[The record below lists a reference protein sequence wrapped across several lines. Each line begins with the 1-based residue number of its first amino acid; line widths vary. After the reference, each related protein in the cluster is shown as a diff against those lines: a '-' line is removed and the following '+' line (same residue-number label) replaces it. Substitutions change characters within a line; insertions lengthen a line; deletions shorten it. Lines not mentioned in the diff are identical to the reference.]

1 MISHQTTHFLPCP
14 KYKEFADNKFNV
26 AQNMKF
32 VFHREENI
40 VGKDKRLSCLLS
52 DLTIILNNI

>member
-1 MISHQTTHFLPCP
+1 MNNNKSNSFTRQHIFSLVENLKKF
-14 KYKEFADNKFNV
+14 KEFADNKFNV

-40 VGKDKRLSCLLS
+40 ERKG
-52 DLTIILNNI
+52 